1 VSAGN
6 EVGIEPLKAEWYY
19 IGHYGQLGPL
29 TREQIDE
36 LIEGGVISR
45 ETYVWREGMS
55 DWVVAQFCSELTPSF
70 ASSTVNQT
78 PPPSPTGRPI
88 APPSYA
94 PSPTYTNPQSYSG
107 PPQTTPFPRGY
118 SGLSTLKSDK
128 NRVLGGI
135 LQLIVPG
142 LGRIYLGYSAIGVLQ
157 LVLSACGVGVI
168 WAWIDAI
175 IILTGGVNL
184 DGYGRQ
190 LND

>member
-1 VSAGN
+1 M
-6 EVGIEPLKAEWYY
+6 KAEWYY

-36 LIEGGVISR
+36 LIDGGVISR

-55 DWVVAQFCSELTPSF
+55 DWVVAQFCSELTMSF

-78 PPPSPTGRPI
+78 PPPSPTTRPA
-88 APPSYA
+88 APPSYSPGA
-94 PSPTYTNPQSYSG
+94 SYPSPP
-107 PPQTTPFPRGY
+107 TTPIPQGY
-118 SGLSTLKSDK
+118 TGLSTLKSDK

-175 IILTGGVNL
+175 IILSGGVSL